1 MRFLTIL
8 LTLVAFSSCLSKK
21 ELAEEHNKAIL
32 SATTTETEKP
42 FPQNWYGKW
51 RGTLAIYNNKGKAQ
65 DVPMEIHIESTDSV
79 NRTKM
84 ALIYGEGEKMDTR
97 PYELITIDA
106 EKGHY
111 QTDEKNTIFLD
122 DYYFSGVLYSR
133 FEVMGNLLLTR
144 IEKRNN
150 KLYFE
155 VISGEAKPIN
165 TTGGDEANKIP
176 DVNSYNIFVSQR
188 AELVKY

>member
-1 MRFLTIL
+1 LT
-8 LTLVAFSSCLSKK
+8 
-21 ELAEEHNKAIL
+21 
-32 SATTTETEKP
+32 
-42 FPQNWYGKW
+42 
-51 RGTLAIYNNKGKAQ
+51 IYNNKGKAQ
-65 DVPMEIHIESTDSV
+65 DVPMEIHIEPTDSV
-79 NRTKM
+79 NRYKM
-84 ALIYGEGEKMDTR
+84 ALIYGEAEKKSIR
-97 PYELITIDA
+97 PYELVAIDA
-106 EKGHY
+106 KKGHY
-111 QTDEKNTIFLD
+111 QTDEKNTILLD

-144 IEKRNN
+144 IEKRND

-188 AELVKY
+188 AELVKYEN

>member
-1 MRFLTIL
+1 MKYILILMTFL
-8 LTLVAFSSCLSKK
+8 LVSCISEKQLSKETSQK
-21 ELAEEHNKAIL
+21 STIVQVKQ
-32 SATTTETEKP
+32 TEKP

-51 RGTLAIYNNKGKAQ
+51 RGTLTIYNSKGKAQ
-65 DVPMEIHIESTDSV
+65 DVPMEIHIEPTDSV

-84 ALIYGEGEKMDTR
+84 ALIYGEDEKIGTR

-155 VISGEAKPIN
+155 VISGKAEPIN

>member
-1 MRFLTIL
+1 MMFLL
-8 LTLVAFSSCLSKK
+8 SSCISKK
-21 ELAEEHNKAIL
+21 QLPKEASQKPVIVKVE
-32 SATTTETEKP
+32 ETEKP

-51 RGTLAIYNNKGKAQ
+51 RGTLSIYNNQGKAQ
-65 DVPMEIHIESTDSV
+65 DVPMEIHVEPTDSV
-79 NRTKM
+79 NRYKM
-84 ALIYGEGEKMDTR
+84 ALVYGEAEKMDIR
-97 PYELITIDA
+97 AYELVTIDV

-111 QTDEKNTIFLD
+111 QTDEKNTILLD

-144 IEKRNN
+144 IEKRNK

-176 DVNSYNIFVSQR
+176 NVNSYNIFVSQR
-188 AELVKY
+188 AELVKYN